1 MALTRRAFLRKTS
14 LVLAG
19 LSGSEL
25 FLGRYGSQYHQV
37 LAQPTGRKLA
47 LLVGINQYQDLGKK
61 IKLKG
66 CLTDLELQKEL
77 LVHRFGVHPD
87 DIVMLKDQQATLT
100 NIETAFA
107 AHLIEQA
114 RPQDSVMFH
123 FSGFGCLVDHG
134 NPMTPAGVGSAPS
147 PSNVLIPF
155 GYRGDSDGESL
166 LDQVLWPDQLSH
178 WFASLN
184 TQQSLCVLDAGFTY
198 PGTALLGNLRVRS
211 LPTLFPATRLP
222 NADEQQEKLLKPPPR
237 RPIHPELTLAA
248 SQPSQTAIE
257 APMRDFSAGLF
268 TYALTQQLWQM
279 TASTKFSVSFHRLVS
294 MVEAEVGR
302 VQQPFFQGAGNGNT
316 LQTDGLFLGEG
327 TDGVVTDLED
337 SGGVVTVWL
346 GGVLPQVLD
355 SYEATT
361 CFKVVPNHTPVA
373 NVQPGQGNGS
383 TLSTPALSRDQ
394 SKDLFIYLDSHQGCA
409 GTGHCSQEGRLHPG
423 QRIQEAFRV
432 MSRTVI
438 LNVALGS
445 QLNRIER
452 VDATSAFSDMANI
465 HPVNAGEQ
473 HADCLFTQVSLSSP
487 AIAHS
492 TPSESLEE
500 SQTSPSPQIRYGL
513 FSQGGEEL
521 ADTRVEAGE
530 AIKTAV
536 NQLYDTLKLLL
547 ARKTLALSV
556 NDFSSRIGATVVLE
570 AVEADKTLPLSH
582 QSTVRSPWPL
592 RENLSSLSI
601 FEKQGEIV
609 QLSKGQHIQY
619 RIQND
624 SDVSLYWLVLG
635 MDNRTQFFTI
645 YSPGALLAVP
655 DPETASEDTVAPGLS
670 LTVPAAM
677 NDYMI
682 REPAGLA
689 TTYVILS
696 RFPFVKGLAAIASQ
710 VRPSVSNTA
719 PVVVRLP
726 NPLEVTQQVL
736 QDLHEGS
743 LRTAQ
748 QMGIA
753 TDNHWVLDVD
763 QWATFQFTHEVI

>member
-1 MALTRRAFLRKTS
+1 M
-14 LVLAG
+14 LAG
-19 LSGSEL
+19 LSCSDL

-37 LAQPTGRKLA
+37 LAQPIGRKLA

-61 IKLKG
+61 TKLKG

-87 DIVMLKDQQATLT
+87 DIVILKDQQATLA

-114 RPQDSVMFH
+114 RPQDSVIFH

-134 NPMTPAGVGSAPS
+134 NPMAPEEVEPTPST
-147 PSNVLIPF
+147 VLIPF
-155 GYRGDSDGESL
+155 DGYRGDSKGESL
-166 LDQVLWPDQLSH
+166 LDPVLWPDQLSH

-198 PGTALLGNLRVRS
+198 PGEALLGNLRVRS
-211 LPTLFPATRLP
+211 LPAFFQTANLLS
-222 NADEQQEKLLKPPPR
+222 ADEQQEKLLNPSPR
-237 RPIHPELTLAA
+237 RPIHPELILAA
-248 SQPSQTAIE
+248 SQPLQTALE
-257 APMRDFSAGLF
+257 AQMRDFSAGLF
-268 TYALTQQLWQM
+268 TYALTQQLWQI
-279 TASTKFSVSFHRLVS
+279 TASTKLSVSFHRLVPE
-294 MVEAEVGR
+294 VEAEVGR
-302 VQQPFFQGAGNGNT
+302 VQQPIFRGSGNGNT
-316 LQTDGLFLGEG
+316 LPVDGLSFGEG
-327 TDGVVTDLED
+327 ADGVVTDLKD
-337 SGGVVTVWL
+337 NGGIVSMWL
-346 GGVLPQVLD
+346 GGVLPHITE

-361 CFKVVPNHTPVA
+361 CFKVVPHHTPVA
-373 NVQPGQGNGS
+373 SVQPGQGNGS
-383 TLSTPALSRDQ
+383 ALSTPALSRDQ
-394 SKDLFIYLDSHQGCA
+394 SKDLFIHLDSHQGCE
-409 GTGHCSQEGRLHPG
+409 GIGHCSQEGQLHPG
-423 QRIQEAFRV
+423 QKIQEAFRV
-432 MSRTVI
+432 MSKTVT
-438 LNVALGS
+438 LNVALGA

-473 HADCLFTQVSLSSP
+473 NADCLFTQVSLSSP
-487 AIAHS
+487 AIVNSVA
-492 TPSESLEE
+492 SEPLAEE
-500 SQTSPSPQIRYGL
+500 ETETSPSPPTQYGL

-521 ADTRVEAGE
+521 TDTRVEAGE

-547 ARKTLALSV
+547 ARKSLALSV

-570 AVEADKTLPLSH
+570 AVAADKTLPLSR
-582 QSTVRSPWPL
+582 QSTVRAPWPL
-592 RENLSSLSI
+592 RENPATLST

-619 RIQND
+619 RIQNY
-624 SDVSLYWLVLG
+624 SDLPLYWLVLG
-635 MDNRTQFFTI
+635 MDNHTQFFTI
-645 YSPGALLAVP
+645 YSPEALLAVP
-655 DPETASEDTVAPGLS
+655 DTETTSQDTVAPGAS
-670 LTVPAAM
+670 LTVPATM
-677 NDYMI
+677 NDYI
-682 REPAGLA
+682 VREPTGLA

-710 VRPSVSNTA
+710 VRQSVSNTA

-726 NPLEVTQQVL
+726 SPLEVTQQVL

-743 LRTAQ
+743 LRTAE

-753 TDNHWVLDVD
+753 TDSHWVLDVE